1 MNLYLFESTAMLK
14 RRELI
19 QRLSTVPLI
28 GSFMASIPL
37 VTAEASTS
45 PKRQPP
51 RDLFKEFGVRTFINA
66 AGTLTYMTGSLMHDE
81 VLEAINYGAKEF
93 CMLDELQ
100 DKVGEKIA
108 KMVHAEAA
116 VVTSGA
122 FSGMT
127 LGLAGI
133 LTGMDEKKVR
143 ELPHLEY
150 TGMKS
155 EVICQASHD
164 IVYNQALT
172 NTGCKIVR
180 VETAED
186 VAKAVSERTALM
198 HFLHIESDKGKIQH
212 EEWVAL
218 GKKHGVPTSIDIA
231 ADVPPVSNLWRFND
245 MGFDF
250 VVISGGKAIRG
261 PQSAGLLMGKKNI
274 IAAARLSMP
283 PRGFNIGRGMKIN
296 KEEILGMYVA
306 LEKYINHDHD
316 KEWKEWEQKLAVVN
330 DSVRSIAGVTTEV
343 NVPPLGNHTPTLKI
357 EWDTN
362 KVKIAA
368 KDLREKLRNASPS
381 IEVGGGS
388 ENSVSV
394 TVFMLKPEQEKIV
407 ASRLKEV
414 LTQATA

>member
-1 MNLYLFESTAMLK
+1 MLN

-19 QRLSTVPLI
+19 QRLSSFPIVGGLL
-28 GSFMASIPL
+28 GSFS
-37 VTAEASTS
+37 VTSVLASTTPMREA
-45 PKRQPP
+45 PK

-81 VLEAINYGAKEF
+81 VLEAINNGAKEF

-108 KMVHAEAA
+108 KMVHSEAA

-186 VAKAVSERTALM
+186 VAKAVNERTALM

-218 GKKHGVPTSIDIA
+218 GKKYGVPTSIDIA

-306 LEKYINHDHD
+306 LEKYINQDHD
-316 KEWKEWEQKLAVVN
+316 KEWKDWEDRIALIDKTVKAVQGVN
-330 DSVRSIAGVTTEV
+330 TEV
-343 NVPPLGNHTPTLKI
+343 HVPPLGNHTPTLRI
-357 EWDTN
+357 TWDNT
-362 KVKIAA
+362 KVKISD
-368 KDLREKLRNASPS
+368 KQLRDALRNSSPS
-381 IEVGGGS
+381 IEVGGGNA
-388 ENSVSV
+388 NSINV
-394 TVFMLKPEQEKIV
+394 TVFMLKPGQEKIV
-407 ASRLKEV
+407 ASRIKEEFSR
-414 LTQATA
+414 ASA